1 MGKIVL
7 SDMINNHVVQP
18 TNVYFGD
25 RNRRRKVKFY
35 GRVSSEHEEQLSA
48 LENQL
53 QWYDDQAKYHP
64 NWEVL
69 GKYIDEGITGTQAK
83 KRPAFLQMIED
94 AKKGE
99 FDLIVTREV
108 CRFARNTVDT
118 LVVTRELK
126 EYGVEVYFVS
136 DNIWTMDNDG
146 ELRLTI
152 MATLAQEESRKT
164 SERVRA
170 GQKISRDNGVLY
182 GNGNILGYERDKVKG
197 TYIINEEQA
206 ETVRI
211 IYNLYLN
218 GYGFQK
224 IVNELVRLKR
234 KDASGL
240 VRWECTKVSRVL
252 HNATYK
258 GYMGYLKSFRNN
270 FLDQKTIINHD
281 EDTYLYVKGD
291 FEPIISEEIWD
302 KCKEIRESKRGK
314 CRHKNGKSATNGVR
328 CSDDIWVK
336 KMICRCGYHF
346 RKDKWHFNKTGV
358 TFGYKCYNQL
368 NNGSKK
374 AREDAGLPSD
384 KFCDM
389 GTIADW
395 KLDMMIWHI
404 FQKLKPITADVIE
417 EAYKIYTS
425 CSVDSPQV
433 AKTAILECE
442 AKLGRAK
449 QKIDN
454 LTEMRMGGEITKE
467 EYQNYRTKVDIEIVK
482 LEQEL
487 IELRAQ
493 EKPKYTVAQPSITF
507 DEFKQLLSD
516 EVDLTNPLIDRS
528 VIEKIVYKIL
538 PNTSQDFKWYL
549 NLMPHKSDEEY
560 AEIQCF
566 TIRFAEAR
574 SYRKMRGEMLR
585 ENQWRDLV
593 VRIYI

>member
-1 MGKIVL
+1 MGRIVL
-7 SDMINNHVVQP
+7 SNMADNRIVMP
-18 TNVYFGD
+18 TNVFTSD
-25 RNRRRKVKFY
+25 RNRERTIVFY
-35 GRVSSEHEEQLSA
+35 GRVSTEHEAQLSA

-64 NWEVL
+64 NWKVL
-69 GKYIDEGITGTQAK
+69 RKYIDEGITGTQAK
-83 KRPAFLQMIED
+83 KRPSFMEMIAD
-94 AKKGE
+94 AKQHK

-126 EYGVEVYFVS
+126 EYGVEVYFVE

-182 GNGNILGYERDKVKG
+182 GNGNILGYDRDNVHS
-197 TYIINEEQA
+197 TYVINEEQA

-234 KDASGL
+234 KDSSGL
-240 VRWECTKVSRVL
+240 VRWECTKVSRIL

-258 GYMGYLKSFRNN
+258 GYIGYLKSYKNN
-270 FLDQKTIINHD
+270 FLDQRSIINHD

-291 FEPIISEEIWD
+291 FEPIISEELWD
-302 KCKEIRESKRGK
+302 KCKAIRESKRGK
-314 CRHKNGKSATNGVR
+314 CKHKSGKEATNGVR
-328 CSDDIWVK
+328 KSDDIWVK

-374 AREDAGLPSD
+374 AREDAGLPSER
-384 KFCDM
+384 FCDM
-389 GTIADW
+389 GAVADW
-395 KLDMMIWHI
+395 KIEMMIWHI
-404 FQKLKPITADVIE
+404 FHRMNPMTADVVG
-417 EAYKIYTS
+417 EAYSIFKQ
-425 CSVDSPQV
+425 CSVDVPKDVRAQ
-433 AKTAILECE
+433 TAAIEF
-442 AKLGRAK
+442 KLNK
-449 QKIDN
+449 SQQKIQN
-454 LTEMRMGGEITKE
+454 LTEMRIDGEISKE
-467 EYQNYRTKVDIEIVK
+467 EYQNYRIKLDMEIIK
-482 LEQEL
+482 LEREL
-487 IELRAQ
+487 AELRTQSAS
-493 EKPKYTVAQPSITF
+493 EK
-507 DEFKQLLSD
+507 ESD
-516 EVDLTNPLIDRS
+516 KAIIS
-528 VIEKIVYKIL
+528 
-538 PNTSQDFKWYL
+538 F
-549 NLMPHKSDEEY
+549 
-560 AEIQCF
+560 EI
-566 TIRFAEAR
+566 
-574 SYRKMRGEMLR
+574 
-585 ENQWRDLV
+585 
-593 VRIYI
+593 